1 MDSLVPTLIGTFVMG
16 LPVIVL
22 AWFLF
27 RRQRPIFFFTLALIL
42 VGLGYLATTQAPLN
56 VARAVLGSRN

>member
-1 MDSLVPTLIGTFVMG
+1 MDSLVPTLIGTFLMG

-27 RRQRPIFFFTLALIL
+27 RRQRPIFFFALALTL
-42 VGLGYLATTQAPLN
+42 MGLGYLATTQAPIS
-56 VARAVLGSRN
+56 VARTVMGTRN